1 MAEQKQTY
9 DFNSMMQELAEVEA
23 MPPAQETGLAIGR
36 EMALPVAA
44 PQPTRLPGQVSSTEA
59 FGRGALA
66 GVTSDFDEELGA
78 AYQTYLE
85 ALRRK
90 VESTGAGRAALE
102 ALGFGVTPTQTM
114 AGGKVYTPEEEDLT
128 QFYREGREMGRLEK
142 ERAQASAPKA
152 YLGGQVVGAVGQA
165 ALLQGLGVPVATPAG
180 AVGMG
185 ALQGLGA
192 SEADLTNGELGQ
204 AALDTATGAAFGAAG
219 YGLGK
224 GLEKAAPV
232 VGQQLSKAARKLGL
246 DEAAQAAKTK
256 IDDALRQF
264 AAMRAV
270 KATGAIQ
277 SDINKETEKQ
287 ILKKGQTLLEE
298 GLIPWSG
305 SKAVIEQNAL
315 KAQQLAGET
324 MEDILRT
331 ADAEMFVNR
340 FDVAAKGAKEFD
352 WSKVLNRINTEVRA
366 KLGATG
372 QRVSGA
378 SLRSGVG
385 EFAPSLF
392 DDIAKTASEGG
403 GFVAANRLKS
413 EIADGAYSTL
423 ANKLQNRVAKQV
435 ERTLNDEIER
445 QLKEIAGAKIA
456 SEFTRA
462 KNIYGATKLAQRGLK
477 RAAAQ
482 QGNNLFGLSE
492 MLAGPSLAGI
502 SAVVGAEPLG
512 IATSGAVGAL
522 ATKLAKDRGSAV
534 LARGAQALRQ
544 APGAFAQ
551 AAQAVQRRVP
561 AQSLQRVLSQQPAL
575 FGKYAQILQQAAQQG
590 EQQLAVTDYT
600 LANQSE
606 EYRKMREELMKA
618 ENE

>member
-1 MAEQKQTY
+1 MALTEQE
-9 DFNSMMQELAEVEA
+9 ELELLELEREEA
-23 MPPAQETGLAIGR
+23 MARMPSEAGPTSAR
-36 EMALPVAA
+36 EMASTPVA
-44 PQPTRLPGQVSSTEA
+44 PPPTRLPGQVSGIEA
-59 FGRGALA
+59 FGRGTLA

-78 AYQTYLE
+78 AFQAGLE
-85 ALRRK
+85 AARRRIEK
-90 VESTGAGRAALE
+90 SQTGRTALE

-114 AGGKVYTPEEEDLT
+114 AGGETYTPEQEDLT
-128 QFYREGREMGRLEK
+128 KFYQEGREMGRLEK

-165 ALLQGLGVPVATPAG
+165 ALAGAAGVPVASLGG
-180 AVGMG
+180 AVGMS
-185 ALQGLGA
+185 AAQGLGA
-192 SEADLTNGELGQ
+192 SEADLTQGAVGE
-204 AALDTATGAAFGAAG
+204 AALDTATGAALGAAA

-232 VGQQLSKAARKLGL
+232 VGRQLAKAAERVGL
-246 DEAAQAAKTK
+246 DEVAQAAKTK

-277 SDINKETEKQ
+277 SDINKESEKQ

-305 SKAVIEQNAL
+305 NKAVIEQNAL
-315 KAQQLAGET
+315 KAQQLAGEA

-352 WSKVLNRINTEVRA
+352 WGRVLSRINTEVRA

-435 ERTLNDEIER
+435 ERTLNDEIEK
-445 QLKEIAGAKIA
+445 QLKEIAGEKIA

-462 KNIYGATKLAQRGLK
+462 KNIYGATKLAQKGLK

-544 APGAFAQ
+544 APGAITQ
-551 AAQAVQRRVP
+551 AAQAAQRRVP
-561 AQSLQRVLSQQPAL
+561 AQALQRTLSQQPAL

>member
-1 MAEQKQTY
+1 MALTEQE
-9 DFNSMMQELAEVEA
+9 ELELLELEREEA
-23 MPPAQETGLAIGR
+23 MARMPRETGLAVGR

-114 AGGKVYTPEEEDLT
+114 AGGKVYTPEQEDLT

-165 ALLQGLGVPVATPAG
+165 ALLSAAGVPVAGLGG

-185 ALQGLGA
+185 AAQGLGA
-192 SEADLTNGELGQ
+192 SEADLTRGELGG

-224 GLEKAAPV
+224 ALPVVAKKTGEALRPVLEKT
-232 VGQQLSKAARKLGL
+232 GISTAARKIGESL
-246 DEAAQAAKTK
+246 DEAFKKFEA
-256 IDDALRQF
+256 IRN
-264 AAMRAV
+264 V

-277 SDINKETEKQ
+277 SDISKYTPERLRRIGET
-287 ILKKGQTLLEE
+287 LGEE
-298 GLIPWSG
+298 EIIPFLG
-305 SKAVIEQNAL
+305 SKEEIGKRAVAMQ
-315 KAQQLAGET
+315 KAAEKTMDEIYSLA
-324 MEDILRT
+324 DK
-331 ADAEMFVNR
+331 A
-340 FDVAAKGAKEFD
+340 
-352 WSKVLNRINTEVRA
+352 
-366 KLGATG
+366 
-372 QRVSGA
+372 
-378 SLRSGVG
+378 
-385 EFAPSLF
+385 
-392 DDIAKTASEGG
+392 AKTAGVQKP
-403 GFVAANRLKS
+403 FDYN
-413 EIADGAYSTL
+413 
-423 ANKLQNRVAKQV
+423 
-435 ERTLNDEIER
+435 
-445 QLKEIAGAKIA
+445 
-456 SEFTRA
+456 
-462 KNIYGATKLAQRGLK
+462 
-477 RAAAQ
+477 
-482 QGNNLFGLSE
+482 
-492 MLAGPSLAGI
+492 
-502 SAVVGAEPLG
+502 
-512 IATSGAVGAL
+512 
-522 ATKLAKDRGSAV
+522 
-534 LARGAQALRQ
+534 ALRQ
-544 APGAFAQ
+544 AVNALEKTQASADFITNKPLFDSFREIVKRASKKSLNFGQANFEKANFAKVKKAFNMATPSTQVQ
-551 AAQAVQRRVP
+551 AAEAIERLWNDQIETQIRQTLDNVAPAEFTDDIMQGLSKAKRNWEASALTEKGRERAARQLGNNPLGLSATVVGAPAAASRLESGLTSATATGLALAAATEFARRRGSAMAGQAARQLRLGFP
-561 AQSLQRVLSQQPAL
+561 AARKAVETAARSAPGQTLQKALTQQPAL